1 MRLLGYARVS
11 QEDENIENQRFA
23 IYEWGAKQGHKIE
36 DVFMDVG
43 ISGAVPPLERPGF
56 KKALERLE
64 GADGLV
70 VYALDRIARS
80 LIELFEIVK
89 LIEAKGKVVVSIREE
104 WLQQLDPRMRGLI
117 IAILGWAAEMERE
130 LIRERTREALRRLKA
145 EGKRL
150 GRPPTVNENIAMQ
163 AIRYVERGYKLK
175 DAAKILGVGYTTLV
189 RFINKNPALTTQYY
203 EARLKA
209 RSKLKIKSL

>member
-1 MRLLGYARVS
+1 MRLIGYVRVS
-11 QEDENIENQRFA
+11 QEDENPENQRFA
-23 IYEWGAKQGHKIE
+23 IYEWGARQGHRIE

-43 ISGAVPPLERPGF
+43 ISGAVPPQERPGF
-56 KKALERLE
+56 KRVLERLE
-64 GADGLV
+64 DADGIV

-80 LIELFEIVK
+80 LIELFEVVK
-89 LIEAKGKVVVSIREE
+89 LMEAKGKVVVSIREE

-130 LIRERTREALRRLKA
+130 LVRERTREALRRLKA

-150 GRPPTVNENIAMQ
+150 GRPRTITENTAME
-163 AIRYVERGYKLK
+163 AISKVEKGYTLK
-175 DAAKILGVGYTTLV
+175 DAAKVLNVGYTTLV
-189 RFINKNPALTTQYY
+189 RFINANPVLKAQYY

-209 RSKLKIKSL
+209 KARLRRVF